1 MGLLVLGV
9 KPALASKS
17 RFWNGRITES
27 GARNPENRTCDQLVL
42 FCFCRLP
49 LDHIY
54 VVSTRIADFDF
65 GSDKPPDIIRNF
77 ILVPFEALFDFG
89 DDRVGRKNDS
99 IGMDGWLSKD
109 EDNCHSP

>member
-1 MGLLVLGV
+1 MEPETLKIAHATSSSVLTKTSATG
-9 KPALASKS
+9 PY
-17 RFWNGRITES
+17 F
-27 GARNPENRTCDQLVL
+27 
-42 FCFCRLP
+42 
-49 LDHIY
+49 
-54 VVSTRIADFDF
+54 TRIADFDF

-77 ILVPFEALFDFG
+77 ILEPFEALFDFG